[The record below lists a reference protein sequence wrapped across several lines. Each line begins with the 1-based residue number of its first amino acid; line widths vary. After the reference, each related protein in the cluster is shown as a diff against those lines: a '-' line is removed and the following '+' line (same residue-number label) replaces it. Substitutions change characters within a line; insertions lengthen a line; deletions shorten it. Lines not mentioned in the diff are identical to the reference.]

1 MFSYRLFFPLLL
13 ILGLT
18 LSHQAFALGEAISE
32 LAGKV
37 GDSVGIGVNASKID
51 KNATQALDLLLKT
64 SPAAANLDKSANAV
78 LVFPEILKAGMGI
91 GGQHGEGAL
100 KKQGKTVAYYSTFA
114 ASYGLQLGAQKF
126 GFALFFMNEES
137 LKYLESSEG
146 WEVGVGPSVVMV
158 DEGMAKTLS
167 TTTQQEGVYV
177 FTFNQKGLMAGA
189 GIQGSKITQIHP
201 DK

>member
-1 MFSYRLFFPLLL
+1 
-13 ILGLT
+13 
-18 LSHQAFALGEAISE
+18 
-32 LAGKV
+32 
-37 GDSVGIGVNASKID
+37 
-51 KNATQALDLLLKT
+51 
-64 SPAAANLDKSANAV
+64 
-78 LVFPEILKAGMGI
+78 MGI

-137 LKYLESSEG
+137 LKYLGSSEG
-146 WEVGVGPSVVMV
+146 WEVGVGPSVV
-158 DEGMAKTLS
+158 
-167 TTTQQEGVYV
+167 
-177 FTFNQKGLMAGA
+177 MAGA

>member
-18 LSHQAFALGEAISE
+18 LSHQTFALGEAISE
-32 LAGKV
+32 LADKV

-64 SPAAANLDKSANAV
+64 SPVAANLAKSADAV

-91 GGQHGEGAL
+91 GGQHGEGVL

-137 LKYLESSEG
+137 LKYLGSSEG

-167 TTTQQEGVYV
+167 TTTLQEGVYV